1 MPGQTL
7 EKYFWLL
14 LLLLLKYATFGIS
27 RLPPFPLG
35 TVFQECSFGARLLV
49 GCSRCQAP
57 CQVLAIHW

>member
-1 MPGQTL
+1 MPGQKL

-14 LLLLLKYATFGIS
+14 LLLLKCATFGIS

-35 TVFQECSFGARLLV
+35 MVFQECSFGARLLV

-57 CQVLAIHW
+57 CQVLAIQW